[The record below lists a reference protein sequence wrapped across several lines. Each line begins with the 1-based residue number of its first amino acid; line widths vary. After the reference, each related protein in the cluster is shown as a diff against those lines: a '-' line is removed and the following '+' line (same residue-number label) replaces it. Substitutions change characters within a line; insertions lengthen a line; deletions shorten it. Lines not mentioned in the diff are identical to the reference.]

1 MLFNKVYLALFCIA
15 LFEGCSGPNNNL
27 YVKVA
32 DDSLALGNSEAA
44 LIFYDKALT
53 NNPKNLKAKI
63 GRVEALINLGRLDM
77 AMHDINDGLK
87 IDPGCEP
94 LLYSKGKILLLT
106 GNVEA
111 ARKVFSAMP
120 RNYKALNALGTIYDA
135 AFNYKLAQQYYK
147 KAIELNDQ
155 YADAYGN
162 LGLSM
167 VLAGENIYQG
177 IEYIERA
184 TALPGS
190 STAQKNNLALAYGL
204 AGEYGKALA
213 VYEEIMPHQD
223 AALKVE
229 ELKKLSKKK
238 R

>member
-1 MLFNKVYLALFCIA
+1 MLVKKIYLGLLYLVLCT
-15 LFEGCSGPNNNL
+15 GCSGPSNNL

-32 DDSLALGNSEAA
+32 DDSLSLGNSDAA
-44 LIFYDKALT
+44 LVFYDKALKQ
-53 NNPKNLKAKI
+53 NPNNLKAKV
-63 GRVEALINLGRLDM
+63 GRVESLINLGRLDM
-77 AMHDINDGLK
+77 AMHDINDGLR
-87 IDPGCEP
+87 IDPKCEP

-106 GNVEA
+106 GNVTEA
-111 ARKVFSAMP
+111 TKIFKAMP
-120 RNYKALNALGTIYDA
+120 RNYKSLNALGTIYDA
-135 AFNYKLAQQYYK
+135 AFKYKLAQQYYQ
-147 KAIELNDQ
+147 KAIAINDQ

-167 VLAGENIYQG
+167 VLSGENVYQG

-190 STAQKNNLALAYGL
+190 STAQKNNLALAYGI

-223 AALKVE
+223 ASLKVE